1 MAEITVPSFTFKQC
15 STLLK
20 ATGRNASDLRELR
33 DGIGGVSGG
42 SIFHHT
48 YQYFLK
54 EHIYEYTNDFAHW
67 AGEGLEERALAEH
80 LSNIDP
86 YDFRAID
93 ELRADLLR
101 VIDDYLERFPEPRK
115 AMPGDE
121 FYFNE
126 TITITF
132 STGVRARNLAEFLMG
147 MRHVDAG
154 SIYYH
159 YYEARMRLGEGV
171 DDFSAWIETGL
182 QKPELAERIRAIDP
196 FMHSVEGIRGHII
209 DAVEEE
215 VKRDMEEVLP

>member
-1 MAEITVPSFTFKQC
+1 MAEMKGVFAFKQC
-15 STLLK
+15 VSILK
-20 ATGRNASDLRELR
+20 STGRRACDLRELR
-33 DGIGGVSGG
+33 EMIAVVSGD

-54 EHIYEYTNDFAHW
+54 EHIHEYTNDFAHW

-93 ELRADLLR
+93 DLRAELLR
-101 VIDDYLERFPEPRK
+101 VIDDYLARFPEPRK

-126 TITITF
+126 TITFTF
-132 STGVRARNLAEFLMG
+132 PSGVRARNLAEFLMG
-147 MRHVDAG
+147 IRYVDTG

-159 YYEARMRLGEGV
+159 YYEARVRLGGGV
-171 DDFSAWIETGL
+171 DDFSAWIEGGL
-182 QKPELAERIRAIDP
+182 GKPELAERIRGIDP
-196 FMHSVEGIRGHII
+196 FMHNVEGIREHVIE
-209 DAVEEE
+209 AVEEE
-215 VKRDMEEVLP
+215 VRKDMEEVLP

>member
-1 MAEITVPSFTFKQC
+1 MAEMTGVFGFKQC
-15 STLLK
+15 VSILK
-20 ATGRNASDLRELR
+20 STGRKASDLRELR
-33 DGIGGVSGG
+33 GVIAMVSGD

-54 EHIYEYTNDFAHW
+54 EHIHEYTNDFAHW

-80 LSNIDP
+80 LSNVDP

-93 ELRADLLR
+93 DLRGELLR
-101 VIDDYLERFPEPRK
+101 VIDDYLERFPEPRN

-126 TITITF
+126 TITLTF
-132 STGVRARNLAEFLMG
+132 PTGIRARNLAEFLMG
-147 MRHVDAG
+147 MRYVETG

-159 YYEARMRLGEGV
+159 YYEARMRLGGGV
-171 DDFSAWIETGL
+171 DDFSTWIEAAL

-196 FMHSVEGIRGHII
+196 FMHNVEGIRGHIVE
-209 DAVEEE
+209 AVEDE
-215 VKRDMEEVLP
+215 VRKDMEEVLP